1 MTLYEKVFGKTKDIN
16 PAHYFDPQ
24 LVEKVSK
31 TALPWF
37 EKYFRVEYEGLENL
51 PTRPFLS
58 VGMHS
63 GGLMLWD
70 SLLWGGKYHSMGRQP
85 RLISLAH
92 NLLGSLNNIESFR
105 LFRRLGIH
113 AADARIAKTAFQE
126 GFAVHVYPGGD
137 RDVFR
142 NFVDRHKVTFW
153 GRKGYVRLAI
163 ESGVPLVPIA
173 TAGGHETFVVLWD
186 GQAIAKR
193 LGLPELMQWH
203 IFPLTW
209 GLGAGLRFGVPAF
222 YIPLPA
228 QISFSVVEPIY
239 LDGLSP
245 SDAKNPAIVSE
256 VDRAFRSKMQQ
267 EINRLTRFRIPVV
280 GRIYK
285 PKDE

>member
-1 MTLYEKVFGKTKDIN
+1 V
-16 PAHYFDPQ
+16 
-24 LVEKVSK
+24 
-31 TALPWF
+31 
-37 EKYFRVEYEGLENL
+37 
-51 PTRPFLS
+51 
-58 VGMHS
+58 
-63 GGLMLWD
+63 
-70 SLLWGGKYHSMGRQP
+70 
-85 RLISLAH
+85 
-92 NLLGSLNNIESFR
+92 
-105 LFRRLGIH
+105 
-113 AADARIAKTAFQE
+113 
-126 GFAVHVYPGGD
+126 
-137 RDVFR
+137 
-142 NFVDRHKVTFW
+142 
-153 GRKGYVRLAI
+153 AI